1 MESIRLSKYFTLYDL
16 IKSPTASECGF
27 VEQFYVPEEVI
38 KNLEKLCKNVL
49 DKILEK
55 FPDMQITSGYRCKR
69 LNKKVGG
76 VKNSQ
81 HIKGEA
87 ADLIDINF
95 EEMWNFIQTLEF
107 DQLIFEQDHIHVS
120 YRELNNRH
128 EIIINYMDYLSNLKK
143 KSIKQE
149 SQLK

>member
-16 IKSPTASECGF
+16 SKSPTASKCGF
-27 VEQFYVPEEVI
+27 VEQFYVPDKVI
-38 KNLEKLCKNVL
+38 NNLKKLCENVL
-49 DKILEK
+49 DKILVK

-76 VKNSQ
+76 VYNSQ

-95 EEMWNFIQTLEF
+95 EEMWNFIQSLEF
-107 DQLIFEQDHIHVS
+107 DQLILEEDHIHVS
-120 YRELNNRH
+120 YREQNNRH
-128 EIIINYMDYLSNLKK
+128 EVIIKYIDYASIIKK
-143 KSIKQE
+143 KSIKQ
-149 SQLK
+149 